1 MASKRV
7 RVIVEGRVQ
16 GVFFRSYTQQMA
28 QRLGLGG
35 WVRNRPDSSVESVV
49 EGEQGRVDQMIQ
61 WFYQGSPMS
70 RVTGVKVTCEEP
82 TNEFSEFEIRYH

>member
-1 MASKRV
+1 MANKRV
-7 RVIVEGRVQ
+7 CVIVEGRVQ

-35 WVRNRPDSSVESVV
+35 WVQNRPDRSVESVV

-70 RVTGVKVTCEEP
+70 MVTGVKVTEEEP
-82 TNEFSEFEIRYH
+82 TGEFCEFEIHYH